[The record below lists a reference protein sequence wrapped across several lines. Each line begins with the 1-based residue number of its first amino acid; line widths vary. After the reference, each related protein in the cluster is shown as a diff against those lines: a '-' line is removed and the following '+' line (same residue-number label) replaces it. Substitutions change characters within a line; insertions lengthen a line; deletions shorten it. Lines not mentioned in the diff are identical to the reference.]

1 MKKNNMTNTICLS
14 TAMLLTVCAL
24 GGCAGGNV
32 SAVSVPR
39 QPEPTEQESKKDEEK
54 PVSKTVK
61 ADFSE
66 TVASYDDLN
75 EFSYK
80 FFAENMDEEN
90 PVLSPVSAYIALSM
104 AGIGAENNTKE
115 EFESVLGDEADVKA
129 LCQKLMTSL
138 PTETKDTTITLAN
151 SAWIDDTYT
160 VKDDW
165 LSEIDSVMYSEVFRE
180 SLSSSKVPGLMN
192 AWIEEKTNGLIDK
205 MIDRPFD
212 GYTKLVLFNTVY
224 FKAKWADP
232 FEVYDV
238 YTDRFYREDKEEID
252 AEIMHKESNME
263 YLSNDFAEGLIFP
276 YRKDAED
283 DGNFALVALKPADE
297 DMKVRELYEKLTP
310 SVVNELIKNKST
322 ELVNTKLP
330 KFELTFDKVL
340 NESLVNMGL
349 KSAFEPEKADFSR
362 IGAEYI
368 ENSDENLYINMVRQK
383 AKIIVDEEGTEAAAA
398 TMVTMDCGA
407 ALIEIL
413 PKEVFFDRPFVYMI
427 MDMDNEMPL
436 FIGILDSPAEC
447 GKLP

>member
-1 MKKNNMTNTICLS
+1 MKKNNVTNTICLL
-14 TAMLLTVCAL
+14 TAMLLTVCSL
-24 GGCAGGNV
+24 GGCTSGTASTV
-32 SAVSVPR
+32 CVVPR
-39 QPEPTEQESKKDEEK
+39 PPASTEQESKTDEEK
-54 PVSKTVK
+54 PTAIKPDIPIT
-61 ADFSE
+61 AD
-66 TVASYDDLN
+66 SYDNLN

-90 PVLSPVSAYIALSM
+90 PVLSPISAYIALSM
-104 AGIGAENNTKE
+104 AGIGAENNTKK
-115 EFESVLGDEADVKA
+115 EFASLLGDEEDVKA

-165 LSEIDSVMYSEVFRE
+165 LSEIDSVMYSDVFRE

-192 AWIEEKTNGLIDK
+192 EWIEQKTNGLIDK

-232 FEVYDV
+232 FEAYDV

-252 AEIMHKESNME
+252 AEIMHKESDME

-276 YRKDAED
+276 YRKDAES
-283 DGNFALVALKPADE
+283 DGNFALVALKPSDE

-310 SVVNELIKNKST
+310 SVVNELIENKST

-340 NESLVNMGL
+340 NESLINMGL
-349 KSAFEPEKADFSR
+349 KDAFEPEKADFSR
-362 IGAEYI
+362 IGAECI

-398 TMVTMDCGA
+398 TMVAMECGA
-407 ALIEIL
+407 ALIEEL

-427 MDMDNEMPL
+427 MDMDNEVPL
-436 FIGILDSPAEC
+436 FIGILDSPAAC
-447 GKLP
+447 GKLS